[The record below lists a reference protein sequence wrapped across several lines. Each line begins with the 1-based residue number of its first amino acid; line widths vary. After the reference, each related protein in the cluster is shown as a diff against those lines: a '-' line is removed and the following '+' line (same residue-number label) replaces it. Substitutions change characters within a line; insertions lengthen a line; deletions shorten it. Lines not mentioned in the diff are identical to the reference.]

1 MNYRWSIFIADLNPV
16 IGSEQG
22 KVRPVLV
29 ISDEN
34 INHILPVVNVLP
46 ITSKKQNRRIYPNE
60 ILLTPSSSGLT
71 KDSIILC
78 YQIRT
83 LDKIRL
89 TKKIGEIA
97 DNELQ
102 HQIIEGLCFQLAI
115 N

>member
-1 MNYRWSIFIADLNPV
+1 M
-16 IGSEQG
+16 
-22 KVRPVLV
+22 
-29 ISDEN
+29 
-34 INHILPVVNVLP
+34 P

-78 YQIRT
+78 HQIRT

-115 N
+115 NC